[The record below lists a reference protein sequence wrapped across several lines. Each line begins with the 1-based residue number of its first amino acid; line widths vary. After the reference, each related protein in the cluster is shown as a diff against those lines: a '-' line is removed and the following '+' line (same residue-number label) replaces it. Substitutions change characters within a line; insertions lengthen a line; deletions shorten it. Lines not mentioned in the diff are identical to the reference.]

1 MKVCPT
7 TYSDLEYAQSR
18 KCTMNGVTE
27 GNNFSATPTSDVL
40 VPERCPN
47 TLDLRGHWV
56 GHQKHQ
62 NQSLGWVERKPQIP
76 SH

>member
-1 MKVCPT
+1 MDPCNKHVVITLQTYRRRYMKVCPT

-27 GNNFSATPTSDVL
+27 GNNFSATSTSDVL

-47 TLDLRGHWV
+47 TLDLRGH
-56 GHQKHQ
+56 
-62 NQSLGWVERKPQIP
+62 
-76 SH
+76 